1 MEIRIEFQIHDF
13 KVPVIVMQRPQ
24 PQPPQAL
31 MQNRYVETVIHEK
44 LKSVR
49 ITWIHG
55 GTNVSI
61 AGSWNNWETV

>member
-1 MEIRIEFQIHDF
+1 MKSELNF
-13 KVPVIVMQRPQ
+13 KVPVIVMQRPGMMTH
-24 PQPPQAL
+24 PQAL
-31 MQNRYVETVIHEK
+31 TQNRYVETVIHER